1 MLNKRMSEAQAGHGP
16 AEARGSD
23 ANVLPAHAAPQHE
36 AHQHAP
42 KIVSAR
48 DQTEQPSEH
57 SPRHGQATAPGVA
70 PGRLRRATL
79 LLGKGLL
86 PLLLLAAG
94 FATFKYLK
102 ATKPEAPK
110 QLVSERVFAVETV
123 PVRFRTE
130 QPMLKLYGTIVAGRQ
145 FDIRALVAG
154 RVMSTSD
161 ELREGGRVATGM
173 TLLNIDSFDYKS
185 SLAETTAQREETLAR
200 LREQEASI
208 VQAKTSLTHARAQ
221 LALSKAD
228 VERAEALKER
238 GNLAERAADDRRQIM
253 LQRQQAADQLAN
265 ELGVW
270 EARVAQTRAT
280 AERLSVSIE
289 RAERRLLETELKAP
303 FDAYVTEVAAQ
314 VGRMLSVNDKV
325 ATLIDAGWIEA
336 QFTLTDSQFGRMVTS
351 LGKLEGQTLKVRWAL
366 GNGMFDYPATIARV
380 GARVS
385 STTGGV
391 DVFARIADPS
401 KPVPLRPGAFV
412 EIEVPDIRFDD
423 VARVPSASLYD
434 RDTIYVVKNGRL
446 DPRKVT
452 VVGTAQSDIL
462 VRGPLTEDEPIV
474 TTRLSTPGKGL
485 AVKDIAAS
493 SAGPR
498 ESAAQ

>member
-1 MLNKRMSEAQAGHGP
+1 MLNKRMSEAPEGQGP
-16 AEARGSD
+16 AEARGVDS
-23 ANVLPAHAAPQHE
+23 AGLPPHAAPQP
-36 AHQHAP
+36 AP

-48 DQTEQPSEH
+48 DQTEPPSEH
-57 SPRHGQATAPGVA
+57 SAGHAQATVPGIAPS
-70 PGRLRRATL
+70 RSRRAMV

-123 PVRFRTE
+123 PIRFRSE
-130 QPMLKLYGTIVAGRQ
+130 QPMLKLFGTIVAGRQ

-154 RVMSTSD
+154 RVMATSD

-208 VQAKTSLTHARAQ
+208 VQAKTSLTHTRAQ
-221 LALSKAD
+221 LALAKAD

-253 LQRQQAADQLAN
+253 LQRQQAADQLSN

-270 EARVAQTRAT
+270 EARVAQTRAS

-325 ATLIDAGWIEA
+325 ATLIDSDWIEA

-366 GNGMFDYPATIARV
+366 GNGMFEYSATIARV

-391 DVFARIADPS
+391 DVFARITDPS

-462 VRGPLTEDEPIV
+462 VRGPLAEGEHIV

-485 AVKDIAAS
+485 AVKDVAAT
-493 SAGPR
+493 AAAPR